1 MNKVDILQKNLQKLK
16 NDSDVIGSAISS
28 KNGLVMATDLP
39 EGMDRNS
46 FCAMAGSLF
55 HGIQTAAS
63 AIGKHGVRHAV
74 TNIGNELFI
83 AHLCGDSAILL
94 VNAQSSIELE
104 PFMQEISST
113 ANTIGTVVG

>member
-1 MNKVDILQKNLQKLK
+1 MNKVDMLQKHLHKLT
-16 NDSDVIGSAISS
+16 NGNDVIGSAISS
-28 KNGLVMATDLP
+28 KNGLVMAADLP

-74 TNIGNELFI
+74 ANIGNELFI
-83 AHLCGDSAILL
+83 AHLCGNSAILL
-94 VNAQSSIELE
+94 VNAQSGIELE
-104 PFMQEISST
+104 SFMQEITST

>member
-1 MNKVDILQKNLQKLK
+1 MNKVDILQRYLHTLT
-16 NDSDVIGSAISS
+16 NDSNVIGSAIST

-39 EGMDRNS
+39 EGIDRNS

-55 HGIQTAAS
+55 DGIQTAAS

-74 TNIGNELFI
+74 THIGDELFI
-83 AHLCGDSAILL
+83 AQMCGDSAILL
-94 VNAQSSIELE
+94 VNAQSGIELE
-104 PFMQEISST
+104 PFMREMTST

>member
-1 MNKVDILQKNLQKLK
+1 MNKVDILQNYLHKLK
-16 NDSDVIGSAISS
+16 NDGDVIGSAIST

-39 EGMDRNS
+39 ENMDRNS

-83 AHLCGDSAILL
+83 AHLCGNSAILL
-94 VNAQSSIELE
+94 VNAQSGIELDS
-104 PFMQEISST
+104 FMQEVTST

>member
-1 MNKVDILQKNLQKLK
+1 MKKIDILEECLHTLT
-16 NDSDVIGSAISS
+16 NDSNVIGSAVSS

-39 EGMDRNS
+39 EGIDRNS

-63 AIGKHGVRHAV
+63 AIGKCGVRHAV

-83 AHLCGDSAILL
+83 AHLCGNSAILL
-94 VNAQSSIELE
+94 VNTRSNIKLA
-104 PFMQEISST
+104 PFMSELTHT
-113 ANTIGTVVG
+113 ANMIGTVVG